1 MEIMVRKLWKPNV
14 PNRSPRGGGSVLA
27 AQAETLG
34 VWVPSYAIGGGMF
47 RMHATIILTTEVREH
62 VSVKEQ
68 KR

>member
-1 MEIMVRKLWKPNV
+1 M
-14 PNRSPRGGGSVLA
+14 LA